1 VVSQLLNQ
9 VLKEFAFPRNFNLGI
24 RKINHDRCFQN
35 EVLSDILSFLF
46 LSGNFFACVNI
57 YSSGL
62 TFSFVVITLKLLIFM
77 KGATIIN
84 SIPKEGLYF

>member
-1 VVSQLLNQ
+1 
-9 VLKEFAFPRNFNLGI
+9 
-24 RKINHDRCFQN
+24 
-35 EVLSDILSFLF
+35 VLSDILSFLF